1 MPKINP
7 YNVLKL
13 EKDFTLDQ
21 LKINYKQLAFA
32 NHPDKGGDPEIFNM
46 INACFKKLTKVH
58 KAREEGKRQFYD
70 LKNEFNAHINQ
81 ETIMAHNELN
91 APYNPLI
98 NNYEDLSQTKD
109 SNLIKLQNEIKS
121 SKVHNSNDKM
131 KGLTM
136 DQFNSLYETTRIN
149 ESYDKGYGSLM
160 MKSSKVR
167 EDIDIEMKGNYQNGN
182 NFNSNAF
189 HNDFDKQGMNK
200 INKSIVKYKDKQDI
214 FNLSSLGCYDIANK
228 NIDDFSGQND
238 SNKKLQYTD
247 YLKAHSTNKL
257 IDHSLIKE
265 RKEYNSIDECE
276 ADRANINYKMSYK
289 DKLKLEKEK
298 KKEAKEELKRLKLI
312 KSREKLST
320 KQYNQLNY
328 MLSE

>member
-7 YNVLKL
+7 YKVLQL
-13 EKDFTLDQ
+13 ENDFTLEQ

-32 NHPDKGGDPEIFNM
+32 NHPDKGGDPDTFNL
-46 INACFKKLTKVH
+46 INACFKKLTKVY

-70 LKNEFNAHINQ
+70 LKSEFNAHINQ

-98 NNYEDLSQTKD
+98 NHYEELSQTKD
-109 SNLIKLQNEIKS
+109 SNLIKLQNEIKT
-121 SKVHNSNDKM
+121 SKQYNQNDKM

-136 DQFNSLYETTRIN
+136 DQFNSLYETTRID

-160 MKSSKVR
+160 MPSSKVR
-167 EDIDIEMKGNYQNGN
+167 EDIDIEMKGNYQKGD

-189 HNDFDKQGMNK
+189 HNDFDKQGLNK
-200 INKSIVKYKDKQDI
+200 VNKSIVKYQEKQDI

-257 IDHSLIKE
+257 IDHKLVKE
-265 RKEYNSIDECE
+265 RKEFSSIEECE
-276 ADRANINYKMSYK
+276 KDRANISYKMSYK
-289 DKLKLEKEK
+289 DKLKAEKEK
-298 KKEAKEELKRLKLI
+298 KKEEKEELKRLKLI
-312 KSREKLST
+312 KAREKLS
-320 KQYNQLNY
+320 KNQYSQLNF
-328 MLSE
+328 MLGE